1 MCVSVNVEG
10 GPYIG
15 VVCTYVILEYSGIQ
29 FHSGFLFQFGE
40 DGNGQSSFLGQNAT
54 HSLLLCF
61 LWVLKNLEVELLRQW
76 WSQLKISDINKLL
89 GVLEVCVQTF
99 EYKVREGRE
108 GRREE
113 GRIGEGR
120 EDREGRK
127 GKGMEG

>member
-108 GRREE
+108 GMEE
-113 GRIGEGR
+113 KG
-120 EDREGRK
+120 
-127 GKGMEG
+127 GKGGERRGR